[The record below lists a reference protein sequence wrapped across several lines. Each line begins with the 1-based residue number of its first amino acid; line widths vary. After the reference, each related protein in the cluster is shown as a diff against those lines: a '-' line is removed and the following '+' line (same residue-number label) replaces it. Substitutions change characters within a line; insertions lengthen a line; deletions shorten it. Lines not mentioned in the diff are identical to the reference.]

1 MMNMIIDASHRT
13 SLSLSPVAILTG
25 SDDEEGR
32 LVSTNGRLVAVLVR
46 LSDKAHAELVGSWFL
61 EAGFGP
67 CSQVTAPVF
76 KSLDEARSWIEDQL
90 TCELV
95 NPLAT

>member
-1 MMNMIIDASHRT
+1 MNVIIDPSHRA
-13 SLSLSPVAILTG
+13 SLLLSPVAILTG

-32 LVSTNGRLVAVLVR
+32 LVLTNGRLVAVLVR
-46 LSDKAHAELVGSWFL
+46 LTDKVHAELVSSWYL

-76 KSLDEARSWIEDQL
+76 KSLDEARDWVEDQL
-90 TCELV
+90 TCQSV
-95 NPLAT
+95 SPLTS